1 MLRLGTVRFR
11 AKCQRHPRYNPALE
25 GEGAIKGGC
34 PKCQLLLEIFHAH
47 RQMVTLMRKVKD
59 VPQKKGS
66 GAPADS
72 GAQMD
77 LFATPQH

>member
-11 AKCQRHPRYNPALE
+11 AKCPRHPRYNPAID

-34 PKCQLLLEIFHAH
+34 PKCQLLLEIFYAH
-47 RQMVTLMRKVKD
+47 RQMVALMRQMKD
-59 VPQKKGS
+59 TSQKQ
-66 GAPADS
+66 AAARAND

-77 LFATPQH
+77 LFG

>member
-11 AKCQRHPRYNPALE
+11 AKCPRHPRYNPAID

-34 PKCQLLLEIFHAH
+34 PKCQLLLEIFYAH

-59 VPQKKGS
+59 VSQTQAASRPND
-66 GAPADS
+66 A
-72 GAQMD
+72 AQMD
-77 LFATPQH
+77 LFA

>member
-11 AKCQRHPRYNPALE
+11 AKCPRHPRYNPAIE

-47 RQMVTLMRKVKD
+47 RQMVMLMRQMKD
-59 VPQKKGS
+59 TSQKQR
-66 GAPADS
+66 AARVDS
-72 GAQMD
+72 DTQMD
-77 LFATPQH
+77 LFAT

>member
-1 MLRLGTVRFR
+1 
-11 AKCQRHPRYNPALE
+11 
-25 GEGAIKGGC
+25 
-34 PKCQLLLEIFHAH
+34 
-47 RQMVTLMRKVKD
+47 MVTLMRKVKD